1 MMKLS
6 ARRMVWV
13 SFAANALFAA
23 GHLALGLYTASWWF
37 IVICEYHLLLGV
49 MRFILLRKTAWTNA
63 QTPARFTGIMFLF
76 VSLCLTGT
84 VILCAVRDRGT
95 KYHEIVM
102 ITLALYAFSKVTL
115 AIINLCKARGHT
127 APTLRALRC
136 ISLADALVSI
146 CSLQRSMLVSFEGM
160 RAGSIR
166 LFNILTGSGICII
179 IFVFGLNLIGGKR
192 INMAKSK
199 IIAAG
204 EKIAENVAEGYKK
217 IEKGVVDGYKSI
229 EKGVVDGYKA
239 IEKGVVDGY
248 TRLEDKFVDKYLTH
262 EGETVEEAKAR
273 LKKDREENEE
283 KADGE
288 K

>member
-6 ARRMVWV
+6 VRRMAWV

-115 AIINLCKARGHT
+115 AVINLCKARGHT

-166 LFNILTGSGICII
+166 LFNMLTGSGVCLI
-179 IFVFGLNLIGGKR
+179 IFVFGLNLIRGKR
-192 INMAKSK
+192 IHMAKTK
-199 IIAAG
+199 VMTAV
-204 EKIAENVAEGYKK
+204 EKMAETVTEGYKA
-217 IEKGVVDGYKSI
+217 I

-239 IEKGVVDGY
+239 IEKGVVGGY

-262 EGETVEEAKAR
+262 DGETVEKAKAR
-273 LKKDREENEE
+273 LKNERKETEE